1 MTYGEEKVFIKLR
14 DGEKDGALIENREG
28 KENTYYTK
36 QFATHWNCEKL
47 QVHQGFA
54 YREEG
59 DKNPPKTITYVTG
72 IARLSSDHDVSVIG
86 EPQNTTTTV
95 ELSFRPDNSP
105 DLLNKSE
112 NETEESRY
120 RLSRSYGR
128 AFMGFNRGDREI
140 RSNDQW
146 WLECHLHSTAL
157 QHLIN
162 AISAGTLSKASFS
175 VRLNNLYTDEP
186 TYVPYSREAHLFLRP
201 DKRDNTINAPEVA
214 FGWLEG
220 LGLSLRTVE
229 IAPTFEIEPDHE
241 QDTHEADVADSE
253 PQPTIQASQ
262 LVADR
267 IDALRQTVK
276 WAGGLIALS
285 LSLLLLK

>member
-95 ELSFRPDNSP
+95 KLSFRPDNSP
-105 DLLNKSE
+105 DLLNKS
-112 NETEESRY
+112 
-120 RLSRSYGR
+120 
-128 AFMGFNRGDREI
+128 
-140 RSNDQW
+140 
-146 WLECHLHSTAL
+146 
-157 QHLIN
+157 
-162 AISAGTLSKASFS
+162 
-175 VRLNNLYTDEP
+175 
-186 TYVPYSREAHLFLRP
+186 
-201 DKRDNTINAPEVA
+201 
-214 FGWLEG
+214 
-220 LGLSLRTVE
+220 
-229 IAPTFEIEPDHE
+229 
-241 QDTHEADVADSE
+241 
-253 PQPTIQASQ
+253 
-262 LVADR
+262 
-267 IDALRQTVK
+267 
-276 WAGGLIALS
+276 
-285 LSLLLLK
+285 